1 MPNAYPTKPFK
12 IMKLKHSTQ
21 RFALKI
27 MKWSFFHLCIAV
39 IFANV
44 SLALDLSAQEVLDQR
59 ISVRAVDQK
68 INTVLAYIEK
78 NSEVKFSYSPNLIQA
93 SRKVTLNAT
102 NEKLS
107 AVLDRLLVPH
117 NLSYEAVGKRIILKR
132 VLPGTKD
139 KAIAPIKQQTQTI
152 KLPVDRGI
160 TGRVTDDQGEALPGV
175 NILLKTT
182 QRGTTTDQNGAY
194 SLSIPDGNESTL
206 VFSFVGYEPREVEV
220 GNQSTLDIS
229 LSPDQKSLNEVV
241 VVGYGQQKKS
251 NVTGSISTLKGADI
265 ANVQSPSF
273 DTALQGKMP
282 GVMVSSNGGQPG
294 GGIVV
299 RIRGIGSINNSNP
312 LYIVDGVQRDPGNDE
327 NSNPLANINPND
339 IESIDILKDAASTAI
354 YGARAANG
362 VVLITT
368 KRGSAGKAQISYS
381 SYYGIQGPTR
391 KIPPPMNAAQ
401 FGENMNRAFTAA
413 GQEAPFP
420 NLQSL
425 GEGTDWMAAGTQQGK
440 VMDHQLSISG
450 GSAKSRYYISTNY
463 FKNDG
468 IMLKTYFERMSLRIN
483 TDNQVA
489 KNIKVGNSLMLSRVN
504 QRNNGAGNRTFIH
517 GAFTSLYQTN
527 PTQSIYN
534 EDGSYAGPT
543 DVRMERTGNSIAD
556 RLRVTQE
563 NESYDLIANLYAEYE
578 PVKNLRFR
586 TSFST
591 NLVFGNQYSFNPI
604 WEYGLV
610 NSAGLS
616 SVSAGSSTSRQ
627 WIFENTLSYTKS
639 FGKHNLSALL
649 GTTALD
655 LSFRSASQSGSYDT
669 DAFTEIDTQ
678 SMIASNSSTN
688 SSQESLAS
696 VFGRVIYDFSD
707 KYLLTMNIRRDGSS
721 KFGPNRKFGAFP
733 SVSAGWRISEEGF
746 FPKGG
751 LVDNLK
757 LRAGWG
763 QVGSDAIGNFR
774 YLARVQSGYNYAF
787 GNRTGITSLGAAL
800 GDLGNPDIKWETVT
814 EYNIALEAS
823 LLNGAIN
830 FSAEYFDRT
839 RTDMLL
845 TLDLPGVSG
854 LRTVTQNTG
863 KFNNKGLEFSVDYR
877 GGKGDFKYS
886 INANLTTYDN
896 EVISL
901 GARGDIF
908 PFNYSGSG
916 GTTLIRVGQP
926 LGVFYGLTTEGIFQ
940 TQAEVDAANAVDGNA
955 KTPYQVAKT
964 GPGDFKYKDLNGDG
978 RINDADKS
986 IIGNPNPKF
995 TFGLGGNF
1003 SYKRFDMNFQ
1013 FFGVQGN
1020 DIMNVARSILESSG
1034 RAFNKSSTVV
1044 NAWNGPG
1051 TSNDIPRPIVTDP
1064 NSNTRLSSHLV
1075 EDGSFIRLKNLQLAY
1090 TLPIR
1095 GIQKLQVYAAMQNVF
1110 VLTKFTGIDP
1120 EVGLDNNNSSAAGIY
1135 QDLYPQVRTSSL
1147 GVRCNF

>member
-1 MPNAYPTKPFK
+1 
-12 IMKLKHSTQ
+12 
-21 RFALKI
+21 
-27 MKWSFFHLCIAV
+27 
-39 IFANV
+39 
-44 SLALDLSAQEVLDQR
+44 
-59 ISVRAVDQK
+59 
-68 INTVLAYIEK
+68 
-78 NSEVKFSYSPNLIQA
+78 
-93 SRKVTLNAT
+93 
-102 NEKLS
+102 
-107 AVLDRLLVPH
+107 
-117 NLSYEAVGKRIILKR
+117 
-132 VLPGTKD
+132 
-139 KAIAPIKQQTQTI
+139 
-152 KLPVDRGI
+152 
-160 TGRVTDDQGEALPGV
+160 
-175 NILLKTT
+175 
-182 QRGTTTDQNGAY
+182 
-194 SLSIPDGNESTL
+194 
-206 VFSFVGYEPREVEV
+206 
-220 GNQSTLDIS
+220 
-229 LSPDQKSLNEVV
+229 
-241 VVGYGQQKKS
+241 
-251 NVTGSISTLKGADI
+251 
-265 ANVQSPSF
+265 
-273 DTALQGKMP
+273 
-282 GVMVSSNGGQPG
+282 
-294 GGIVV
+294 
-299 RIRGIGSINNSNP
+299 
-312 LYIVDGVQRDPGNDE
+312 DE

-339 IESIDILKDAASTAI
+339 IESIDVLKDAASTAI

-368 KRGSAGKAQISYS
+368 KRGSTGKAQISYS
-381 SYYGIQGPTR
+381 GYYGIQNPTR
-391 KIPPPMNAAQ
+391 KIPPPMNATQ
-401 FGENMNRAFTAA
+401 FAENMNRAFTAA

-420 NLQSL
+420 NPQSL
-425 GEGTDWMAAGTQQGK
+425 GKGTDWMAAGTQQGN

-483 TDNQVA
+483 TDNQIA
-489 KNIKVGNSLMLSRVN
+489 KKIKVGNSLMLSRVN

-517 GAFTSLYQTN
+517 GAFTNLYQGV
-527 PTQSIYN
+527 PTQLIYN

-543 DVRMERTGNSIAD
+543 DPRLERRGNFVAD
-556 RLRVTQE
+556 ALRVTQKD
-563 NESYDLIANLYAEYE
+563 ESYDLIANLYGEYE
-578 PVKNLRFR
+578 PIKNLKFR

-591 NLVFGNQYSFNPI
+591 NLVFGNQYSFNPS
-604 WEYGLV
+604 WSYGLV

-616 SVSAGSSTSRQ
+616 SVSAGNSNSRQ
-627 WIFENTLSYTKS
+627 WIFENTLSYNKS
-639 FGKHNLSALL
+639 FGKHNLSGLL

-655 LSFRSASQSGSYDT
+655 IFFRSGFQSGTYDT
-669 DAFTEIDTQ
+669 DAFTEVDSG
-678 SMIASNSSTN
+678 SMKSSNSSTN

-696 VFGRVIYDFSD
+696 VFGRVIYDYAD

-721 KFGPNRKFGAFP
+721 KFGPNQKFGVFP
-733 SVSAGWRISEEGF
+733 SVSAGWRISEESF
-746 FPKGG
+746 FPKNGFM
-751 LVDNLK
+751 DDLK
-757 LRAGWG
+757 LRVGWG

-787 GNRTGITSLGAAL
+787 GNQTGITSLGAAL

-814 EYNIALEAS
+814 EYNVGLETT
-823 LLNGAIN
+823 LLNGAMN
-830 FSAEYFDRT
+830 FSAEYFNRT

-854 LRTVTQNTG
+854 LRTITQNTG
-863 KFNNKGLEFSVDYR
+863 EFNNKGLEFSIGYQK
-877 GGKGDFKYS
+877 GSGDFRYS
-886 INANLTTYDN
+886 LNANLTTYDN
-896 EVISL
+896 EVVSL

-940 TQAEVDAANAVDGNA
+940 TQAEVDAANSIDGNA
-955 KTPYQVAKT
+955 ATPYQVART

-995 TFGLGGNF
+995 TYGLGGNF
-1003 SYKRFDMNFQ
+1003 AYKRFDMNFQ

-1051 TSNDIPRPIVTDP
+1051 TSNSIPRPIVTDP

-1075 EDGSFIRLKNLQLAY
+1075 EDGSYLRLKNIQLAY
-1090 TLPIR
+1090 SLPVK
-1095 GIQKLQVYAAMQNVF
+1095 GINKLQVYVAMQNAF

-1120 EVGLDNNNSSAAGIY
+1120 EVGLDNNNSAVAGIY
-1135 QDLYPQVRTSSL
+1135 QDLYPQVRTTSL